1 MKRLTSVLLT
11 LLLLLP
17 CFAWTDA
24 TEETADP
31 DAVTI
36 SQSESSDTYKD
47 MLMDSLDQTV
57 LSDNDNIRSQLMK
70 ILYLD
75 DVTVDANAYN
85 TIVAAVQNA
94 IHTEQLS
101 EGASLDSYTEAD
113 LEIAVDLIRTVC
125 EALDLD
131 FSIDPSNDSQ
141 NEYARVI
148 TISKNGTVLGKINSD
163 AKTDTVNTPS
173 ILWLIAGGTILLSA
187 VIVGLYLFSHKRNE
201 A

>member
-85 TIVAAVQNA
+85 TIVSAVQNA

>member
-85 TIVAAVQNA
+85 TIVSAVQNA

-187 VIVGLYLFSHKRNE
+187 VIVGLYLFSRRRNE

>member
-187 VIVGLYLFSHKRNE
+187 VIVGLYLFSRKRNE

>member
-85 TIVAAVQNA
+85 TIVSAVQNA

-187 VIVGLYLFSHKRNE
+187 VIVGLYLFSRKRNE